1 MAQVAAAAAAA
12 AARPVERAGRAE
24 RSPVFFQWLDCV
36 HQLLRQF
43 PHAFEYNERFLL
55 AVHEHSTSGLFGTFL
70 GVPITIALLTVCEN
84 IPSLHW
90 VASILGGKSRPKK
103 ARALLAAP
111 RQE

>member
-1 MAQVAAAAAAA
+1 M
-12 AARPVERAGRAE
+12 
-24 RSPVFFQWLDCV
+24 W
-36 HQLLRQF
+36 
-43 PHAFEYNERFLL
+43 
-55 AVHEHSTSGLFGTFL
+55 GLFGTFL

-90 VASILGGKSRPKK
+90 VAAILGGKSRPKK